1 MYLLL
6 TKKRLAVVLAVMVLA
21 FILAGQFLS
30 TNANQTDLSTNE
42 KRVQYI
48 NTLGIELQSDDFT
61 QKQVVIPQTF
71 NKVYDNYNNLQLKSG
86 FNLKNYCGKQ
96 VTIFTYNIDSQTVV
110 NLITFNNKLIGGDV
124 ASLKIDGEMT
134 ALKENTNGKRTF

>member
-6 TKKRLAVVLAVMVLA
+6 TKKRLAVVLAVVVLA

-30 TNANQTDLSTNE
+30 TNANQIDLSTNE

-110 NLITFNNKLIGGDV
+110 NLITFNDKLIGGDV

>member
-1 MYLLL
+1 MYILL
-6 TKKRLAVVLAVMVLA
+6 TKKRVAVILAVMVLGL
-21 FILAGQFLS
+21 ILAGQFLS
-30 TNANQTDLSTNE
+30 AGANQIDLSTNE

-48 NTLGIELQSDDFT
+48 NTLGIKLQSDDFT

-71 NKVYDNYNNLQLKSG
+71 NKVYNNYNDLQLKAG

-110 NLITFNNKLIGGDV
+110 NLITFNEKLIGGDV
-124 ASLKIDGEMT
+124 ASLKIDGQMT
-134 ALKENTNGKRTF
+134 ALKEIENGKRTF

>member
-1 MYLLL
+1 
-6 TKKRLAVVLAVMVLA
+6 
-21 FILAGQFLS
+21 
-30 TNANQTDLSTNE
+30 
-42 KRVQYI
+42 VQYI
-48 NTLGIELQSDDFT
+48 NTLGIKLQSDDFT

>member
-6 TKKRLAVVLAVMVLA
+6 TKKRLAVVLAVVVLA

-30 TNANQTDLSTNE
+30 VGANQIDLSTNE

>member
-6 TKKRLAVVLAVMVLA
+6 TKKRLAVVLAVVVLA

>member
-6 TKKRLAVVLAVMVLA
+6 TKKRLAVVLAAVVLA

-30 TNANQTDLSTNE
+30 VGANQIDLSTNE

-48 NTLGIELQSDDFT
+48 NTLGINLQSDDFT

-86 FNLKNYCGKQ
+86 FNLKNYSGKQ

-134 ALKENTNGKRTF
+134 ALKENTNGKDTF

>member
-6 TKKRLAVVLAVMVLA
+6 TKKRLAVVLAAVVLA

-30 TNANQTDLSTNE
+30 VGANQIDLSTNE

-48 NTLGIELQSDDFT
+48 NTLGIKLQSDDFT

-86 FNLKNYCGKQ
+86 FNLKNYSGKQ

-134 ALKENTNGKRTF
+134 ALKENTNGKDTF

>member
-1 MYLLL
+1 MYVLL
-6 TKKRLAVVLAVMVLA
+6 TKKRLAVVLAVVVLA
-21 FILAGQFLS
+21 LVLAGQFLS
-30 TNANQTDLSTNE
+30 TGASQTDLSTNE